1 MNRPLC
7 KLCKLRLAERV
18 YHKLRSDGSFLWR
31 NRCGECRRPGRAK
44 KMLRREEKE
53 VLGVPSREVL
63 EQLAKRPCPICNKSI
78 YRPCNDHDH
87 LSNLFRDVICRPCNF
102 LLGFACD
109 DTAILNSAI
118 VYLNRFKGKG
128 GYFVNASATL

>member
-1 MNRPLC
+1 
-7 KLCKLRLAERV
+7 
-18 YHKLRSDGSFLWR
+18 
-31 NRCGECRRPGRAK
+31 
-44 KMLRREEKE
+44 MLRREEKE